1 MTVLA
6 TIVGFCAVLM
16 FVLSYQLKSR
26 SGIILFNA
34 GSRILYV
41 TQYILLGAFEGA
53 LLDIVAF
60 GVSLLCAKSNSGFIK
75 KHYTLTIVLA
85 NLAIIGL
92 GLTVYK
98 NIFSLLPILGVI
110 FETLAFWLKNERHIR
125 IASLLGAPFWLAYN
139 LLCLAYASALG
150 NVFTL
155 VSITLAIIRY
165 DILKKEVKQSNE
177 PPKAV

>member
-1 MTVLA
+1 MTILA

-60 GVSLLCAKSNSGFIK
+60 GVSLLCAKSQSGFIK
-75 KHYTLTIVLA
+75 KHFTLAVILA
-85 NLAIIGL
+85 NLVIVAVGL
-92 GLTVYK
+92 SVYQ
-98 NIFSLLPILGVI
+98 NIFSLLPIFGVI

-125 IASLLGAPFWLAYN
+125 IVSLLGAPFWLAYN
-139 LLCLAYASALG
+139 LICLAYASALG
-150 NVFTL
+150 NAFTI
-155 VSITLAIIRY
+155 VSILVAIVRY
-165 DILKKEVKQSNE
+165 DILKKTSTKVQ
-177 PPKAV
+177 